1 METLAI
7 VRINGKQYLAKKGER
22 LVVDRIADKKEGSS
36 LKISDVLMTV
46 SDKETNVGTPA
57 VKGAS
62 VETKVLGHP
71 RGPKG
76 LAFNYR
82 AKKRRRSV
90 RGFRADYT
98 ELEVVDIKI

>member
-1 METLAI
+1 MDTIAI
-7 VRINGKQYLAKKGER
+7 VQINGKQYLAKKGER

-36 LKISDVLMTV
+36 LKVSDVLLTATG
-46 SDKETNVGTPA
+46 SKTSVGTPT

-62 VETKVLGHP
+62 VDTKVIGHP

-76 LAFNYR
+76 LAFNYK
-82 AKKRRRSV
+82 AKKRRRTV

-98 ELEVVDIKI
+98 ELEVVDIKV